1 MWFLTPW
8 VTFAIQLLIH
18 PQAMGYWGCEK
29 NFQPWQTLVYN
40 FTDNRCGVGQRVWGG
55 GRNENQALSRV
66 NPRGVTSFPHPGF
79 NLSLLENHTR
89 LPGEHYSRD
98 LTLFRLAEPVQ
109 KRETVRILNLPV
121 QEPKLQ
127 SICYSFGWGGI
138 QPGKHTPGPDCDVQ
152 CVDLRLLPSD
162 ECAKARSQ
170 KVTGHMLC
178 ARPWEGNSDNC
189 LGGSGTPLVCDGML
203 QGITSWGHIP
213 CRCPTTPAVY
223 TKVMPYVQWIKRPY
237 WPTMYNKPWCLGL
250 LARGPLCLATPSS
263 LFLSSFAAPG
273 PRPFEVDRR
282 GRPVVFQ
289 WGQFPPTTTS
299 RGH

>member
-40 FTDNRCGVGQRVWGG
+40 FTDNRCGGILVHPQWVLTAAHCINDYYQLWVG
-55 GRNENQALSRV
+55 GRNLFEREGTAQLFDR
-66 NPRGVTSFPHPGF
+66 VTSFPHPGF

-223 TKVMPYVQWIKRPY
+223 TKYAHKDV
-237 WPTMYNKPWCLGL
+237 L
-250 LARGPLCLATPSS
+250 LKGSQLYIAQCVHSLLCLCFCRKDSYQNI
-263 LFLSSFAAPG
+263 
-273 PRPFEVDRR
+273 RIC
-282 GRPVVFQ
+282 
-289 WGQFPPTTTS
+289 
-299 RGH
+299 